1 MADPI
6 EMLMQD
12 LGWPSAKSSRPP
24 SDVVV
29 ARAWAAADGVVA
41 VTVEIRADGPTDR
54 FVGMLRGPPARQ
66 RIGLTSS
73 IRSAP
78 SSR

>member
-12 LGWPSAKSSRPP
+12 LGWPSSRPP

-41 VTVEIRADGPTDR
+41 VTVEIRLPTGSSACCAAPR
-54 FVGMLRGPPARQ
+54 PGRGLA
-66 RIGLTSS
+66 
-73 IRSAP
+73 
-78 SSR
+78 